1 MSSVCCNET
10 DALHS
15 TMKHHR
21 LAGYLSG
28 RLFFNKISRKYKAE
42 TNYPIARKVRTKTVH
57 KKKIDNFSPP
67 ELGRKLEGVKT
78 FAHCCV
84 KTKRLIT

>member
-1 MSSVCCNET
+1 M
-10 DALHS
+10 
-15 TMKHHR
+15 
-21 LAGYLSG
+21 SG
-28 RLFFNKISRKYKAE
+28 RLFFNNIPRKYKTE
-42 TNYPIARKVRTKTVH
+42 TNYPIARKMRTKTAH

-78 FAHCCV
+78 FAQGGV